1 MTGRKYSIFWLAV
14 FVMLPGL
21 LRGQC
26 EPLPLP
32 YTSDL
37 RTGFHTPHSYNPA
50 AGINTYT
57 GWSLGANWDNCWL
70 GYVWQAEDE
79 SFYIGSSNFGIG
91 GEWGTWNYYCTIS
104 VPDSLHRAVT
114 MLVAPEVEAGLASIG
129 LTLQLLKGCH
139 INHPVCTNYC
149 AYIDYGWVRDVGR
162 PMESFDM
169 QGTLCIYTHDGNG
182 VYEHNLS
189 TDWPYYCF
197 PVTDPLP
204 AGSRFALRM
213 RSELQ
218 AWPHP
223 NGIYEDSWPYT
234 FCIKEFTASNTVC
247 NPALTSDT
255 VHLSDSVC
263 QHSTYSR
270 YGIALS
276 ADLTADTGLQTF
288 TMRDFEYLDNGNCH
302 EHVKLLTLRVLPS
315 DINIVVDSI
324 FPGEAYP
331 LGGRE
336 LTLAGNYAE
345 YYGVNAYGCPI
356 GDSLQL
362 SIRSL
367 PPFGCRA
374 EIGVERT
381 EYYISSPTEV
391 HLWSVDEADRYL
403 WYATG
408 LTDDGTQRDAYV
420 VLQPESNQPVLLDVE
435 RTDTVDHIYQ
445 GAAIDTSFSGTYRLT
460 VPVEPQTRYRLVAVA
475 DTNAVGLR
483 VQGHTPESAVWRDSM
498 LLATFLTGNYREV
511 MLTFSTPVP
520 VHLSRL
526 SLRRYCYDNDM
537 VTLTASSLQPRI
549 EADRTV
555 ICLGNSAVLQAIQTD
570 YYRWESHPADTA
582 VDSCVGCRSLT
593 VSPSSTTTYYL
604 LTPGGEVADSVTIEV
619 QPYPVLH
626 VVADREV
633 VSLDNPVLTLEE
645 QTAEVVS
652 VRWTFSDGGEAEGR
666 KVRWIFGGVD
676 GDSLWVRVEGCT
688 AVGCCTDSL
697 LTFPVEILAAW
708 FPNTFTPDG
717 EQNNRFAMIANKAVE
732 AYEMTIYNR
741 QGLLVARCT
750 DAAAGWDGRD
760 GHGTACPQGVYTYIC
775 EYRLAGGIAK
785 RYMGSVLLLR

>member
-1 MTGRKYSIFWLAV
+1 MTGRKHSIFWLAV

-21 LRGQC
+21 LHGQC

-32 YTSDL
+32 YTTDL
-37 RTGFHTPHSYNPA
+37 ITGFHTPYTYNPI
-50 AGINTYT
+50 GSSSFT
-57 GWSLGANWDNCWL
+57 GWSMGVNQDNCWI
-70 GYVWQAEDE
+70 GYLWKAEE
-79 SFYIGSSNFGIG
+79 EIVTYNCSGNFGIG
-91 GEWGTWNYYCTIS
+91 GEWGDYNYYCTIA
-104 VPDSLHRAVT
+104 VPDSMHRAVA
-114 MLVAPEVEAGLASIG
+114 MLVAPEVEEGLASIN
-129 LTLQLLKGCH
+129 LTLQLLKVCH
-139 INHPVCTNYC
+139 INQSVCTNYC
-149 AYIDYGWVRDVGR
+149 AYIDYGWVRDAGH

-169 QGTLCIYTHDGNG
+169 QGTLCIYTRDGNG
-182 VYEHNLS
+182 IYEHNLS
-189 TDWPYYCF
+189 ADWPHYCF
-197 PVTDPLP
+197 PVMDPLP

-223 NGIYEDSWPYT
+223 NGIYESGWPYT
-234 FCIKEFTASNTVC
+234 FCFKEFTASNTFC

-255 VHLSDSVC
+255 VHLADSVC

-276 ADLTADTGLQTF
+276 AGQTADTGLHTF

-302 EHVKLLTLRVLPS
+302 EHVKLLTLWVLPS

-336 LTLAGNYAE
+336 LTLAGYYAE
-345 YYGVNAYGCPI
+345 YYAVNAYGCPI

-367 PPFGCRA
+367 PPFACGA

-381 EYYISSPTEV
+381 EYYISQPTEV

-403 WYATG
+403 WHADG

-420 VLQPESNQPVLLDVE
+420 VLQPESVHQVWLEVE
-435 RTDTVDHIYQ
+435 RIDTVDHIYQ
-445 GAAIDTSFSGTYRLT
+445 GAAIDTSFVWTYRLT

-475 DTNAVGLR
+475 DTNAVGLS
-483 VQGHTPESAVWRDSM
+483 VQGRAPESAVWRDSV
-498 LLATFLTGNYREV
+498 LQATFLTNNHREV
-511 MLTFSTPVP
+511 TLAFMTSVP
-520 VHLSRL
+520 VRLSRL
-526 SLRRYCYDNDM
+526 SLQRYCHDEEM
-537 VTLTASSLQPRI
+537 VLLRARSLQPRI

-555 ICLGNSAVLQAIQTD
+555 VCLGDSLVLRAEQTD

-582 VDSCVGCRSLT
+582 VDSCVGCQSLT
-593 VSPSSTTTYYL
+593 VSPSSATTYYL
-604 LTPGGEVADSVTIEV
+604 LTPGGAVADSVTIEV
-619 QPYPVLH
+619 RPYPELH
-626 VVADREV
+626 VIADREV
-633 VSLDNPVLTLEE
+633 VNLDNPVLTLEE
-645 QTAEVVS
+645 RSAEVVS
-652 VRWTFSDGGEAEGR
+652 VRWNFSDGGEAGGR
-666 KVRWIFGGVD
+666 KVRWLFGSVE
-676 GDSLWVRVEGCT
+676 GDSLWARVEGCS
-688 AVGCCTDSL
+688 AAGCCTDSL
-697 LTFPVEILAAW
+697 LTFPVEILSAW

-717 EQNNRFAMIANKAVE
+717 ETNNRFTMVATKAVE

-760 GHGTACPQGVYTYIC
+760 GLGRACPQGVYTYIC
-775 EYRLAGGIAK
+775 KYRLAGGFAK
-785 RYMGSVLLLR
+785 RYLGSVALLR